1 MALVGVT
8 QASKITGKSRATIYR
23 KMKKGDLS
31 YATDGE
37 TEALIDTSELIR
49 VFGPLV
55 VSPDAPLKQPNDA
68 SCDSIETVGFSEFAA
83 LETQL
88 TETQKRLEV
97 MEQLL
102 QAKESH
108 IQDLRQAMLLLEH
121 KQSAPVA
128 PDTTDAPKKKGLFK
142 RLFG

>member
-8 QASKITGKSRATIYR
+8 EASRITGKSRATIYR
-23 KMKKGDLS
+23 KMKQGELS
-31 YATDGE
+31 YAKDGE
-37 TEALIDTSELIR
+37 TEMQLDISELIR

-55 VSPDAPLKQPNDA
+55 ATSEASLRQKNEAPCNSDEA
-68 SCDSIETVGFSEFAA
+68 AGFSEFAA

-88 TETQKRLEV
+88 AETQKRLEV

-108 IQDLRQAMLLLEH
+108 IQDLRQAMFLLEH
-121 KQSAPVA
+121 KQSTPVA
-128 PDTTDAPKKKGLFK
+128 PEIPPRQGFFK